1 MPGNTYSKLIQLSA
15 LRGRT
20 ESSHRSLAW
29 KMLHNAVIGPVSTDH
44 PYFQAFYKGLILPC
58 KPISLD
64 LPQLASNFCGGIGEF
79 VFTLL
84 ESRITGDYDDLR
96 LMYTDRSSA
105 STRSALQ
112 DAFEEADPN
121 WAGIGFRGVFRE
133 FLEGEG
139 LPCRS
144 LMEESRGRFDELVDL
159 DRASENGFRMKMFC
173 WATTGTPHII
183 LDGAPIEVTLVDD
196 NDAMYFST
204 HSERA
209 AERALLLSHGTIS
222 FKTCTRDMHVPAS
235 HLLELLKRSY
245 DGVSGPRNA
254 KESVFHWLM
263 FEILNAI
270 GNYNVI

>member
-1 MPGNTYSKLIQLSA
+1 MSGNTDSKLIQLSA
-15 LRGRT
+15 LHGRT

-79 VFTLL
+79 VYTLL
-84 ESRITGDYDDLR
+84 DTRITGDYDDLR
-96 LMYTDRSSA
+96 LVYSDRSSVN
-105 STRSALQ
+105 TRSALQ

-121 WAGIGFRGVFRE
+121 WAGIGFRGVFKE
-133 FLEGEG
+133 FLEGKG
-139 LPCRS
+139 CPCHS
-144 LMEESRGRFDELVDL
+144 LMEESRGCFDELANL

-173 WATTGTPHII
+173 WATTGTPQII

-196 NDAMYFST
+196 NDAMYFT
-204 HSERA
+204 
-209 AERALLLSHGTIS
+209 
-222 FKTCTRDMHVPAS
+222 S
-235 HLLELLKRSY
+235 HLLKLLKRSY
-245 DGVSGPRNA
+245 DGVSEPRNA
-254 KESVFHWLM
+254 KESVFHWIM